1 MISMGIARRLLL
13 VLGLAALV
21 GGAWLAPLDS
31 NASAH
36 AEAGLKRAL
45 ASFAAA
51 RALNAVISVVQGTE
65 VAVQPIGVGVIL
77 APGQA
82 LDPVNDLVEQFSTL
96 MLTASVAF
104 GVQIALIQFG
114 GHEAVSFALTILAIA
129 WGWRLWREQ
138 PLPGWLNR
146 LFVGMLLVRFAVPLV
161 VLGSD
166 AGFRLFLEK
175 DYVAGTQSLELS
187 TKQFETL
194 SPSTPPVVAKADP
207 KGWWPFT
214 PGTGKMIEDMKDE
227 VVRAL
232 DVRTRVDRGLADKV
246 TAGRL
251 GMKTGA
257 GFYDWTPETIEKE
270 RKRYEA
276 MKDAAGQA
284 VEHIVKLI
292 VVFLLQTLVVPLILL
307 WGLLRIGRV
316 LVGIPAR
323 GA

>member
-1 MISMGIARRLLL
+1 MSVSRRVLLL
-13 VLGLAALV
+13 LGVLV
-21 GGAWLAPLDS
+21 VIVCAWRAPLDA

-65 VAVQPIGVGVIL
+65 VAVQPVGVGVIL

-82 LDPVNDLVEQFSTL
+82 LDPINDLVEQFSSL

-104 GVQIALIQFG
+104 GVQIALIKFG
-114 GHEAVSFALTILAIA
+114 GHEAVSFALTILAVA
-129 WGWRLWREQ
+129 WGWRIWLQ
-138 PLPGWLNR
+138 KPSPGWLNR

-175 DYVAGTQSLELS
+175 DYEAGRQSLELS

-194 SPSTPPVVAKADP
+194 SPSTPPAVTRADQ
-207 KGWWPFT
+207 KGWWPFS
-214 PGTGKMIEDMKDE
+214 PGAGKMIEEMKDE

-232 DVRTRVDRGLADKV
+232 DV
-246 TAGRL
+246 
-251 GMKTGA
+251 
-257 GFYDWTPETIEKE
+257 

-292 VVFLLQTLVVPLILL
+292 VVFLLQTLVVPLLLL

-323 GA
+323 GT

>member
-1 MISMGIARRLLL
+1 MVRMSLPRRVLL
-13 VLGLAALV
+13 VLGLAAVLAC
-21 GGAWLAPLDS
+21 AWKAPLDE

-36 AEAGLKRAL
+36 AQAGLKRAL
-45 ASFAAA
+45 ASFAVA
-51 RALNAVISVVQGTE
+51 RGLNAVISVVQGTE
-65 VAVQPIGVGVIL
+65 VAVQPVGVGVVL
-77 APGQA
+77 TPGQV
-82 LDPVNDLVEQFSTL
+82 LDPINDLVEQFSSL

-104 GVQIALIQFG
+104 GVQLALIKFG
-114 GHEAVSFALTILAIA
+114 GHEAVSIALSVLALA
-129 WGWRLWREQ
+129 WGWRMWRGES
-138 PLPGWLNR
+138 PPGWLNR

-175 DYVAGTQSLELS
+175 DYAAGQAAIELS

-194 SPSTPPVVAKADP
+194 SPATPPAVAKADP

-232 DVRTRVDRGLADKV
+232 DVR
-246 TAGRL
+246 
-251 GMKTGA
+251 
-257 GFYDWTPETIEKE
+257 
-270 RKRYEA
+270 KRYEA
-276 MKDAAGQA
+276 MKESAAQA

-292 VVFLLQTLVVPLILL
+292 VVFLLQTLVVPLLLL

-316 LVGIPAR
+316 LVGVPVSR
-323 GA
+323 P

>member
-1 MISMGIARRLLL
+1 MEVGGRRASGAEGGNYTAAARAAPPRARRIMISMGIARRLLL
-13 VLGLAALV
+13 VLGLAAVV

-65 VAVQPIGVGVIL
+65 VAVQPVGVGVIL

-104 GVQIALIQFG
+104 GVQIALIKFG

-232 DVRTRVDRGLADKV
+232 DVR
-246 TAGRL
+246 
-251 GMKTGA
+251 
-257 GFYDWTPETIEKE
+257 
-270 RKRYEA
+270 KRYEA

-323 GA
+323 GT

>member
-1 MISMGIARRLLL
+1 MGSGAGATNGAVEGNYTAAARADRRRARRIMDRMGNARRLLL
-13 VLGLAALV
+13 VVGLAV
-21 GGAWLAPLDS
+21 VVFGAWRAPLDE
-31 NASAH
+31 NAAEH
-36 AEAGLKRAL
+36 AQAGLTRAL

-65 VAVQPIGVGVIL
+65 VAVQPIGVGVVL
-77 APGQA
+77 TPGQA

-104 GVQIALIQFG
+104 GVQLALIKFG

-129 WGWRLWREQ
+129 WGWRFLQ
-138 PLPGWLNR
+138 GASPPGWLNR
-146 LFVGMLLVRFAVPLV
+146 LFVGALLVRFAVPLV

-175 DYVAGTQSLELS
+175 DYEAGKASLELS

-194 SPSTPPVVAKADP
+194 SPTVPPVVAKADP

-214 PGTGKMIEDMKDE
+214 TGTGKMIEDMKDE

-232 DVRTRVDRGLADKV
+232 DVR
-246 TAGRL
+246 
-251 GMKTGA
+251 
-257 GFYDWTPETIEKE
+257 
-270 RKRYEA
+270 KRYEA
-276 MKDAAGQA
+276 MKDSAAQA

-292 VVFLLQTLVVPLILL
+292 VVFLLQTLVVPLLLL

-316 LVGIPAR
+316 LAGIPAR
-323 GA
+323 IA